1 MEKVSVAHLF
11 GPSGPASATTCGA
24 LKEQPGKMCPMRK
37 SSLTCRHGDPV
48 GLNSNFGKQPSELRR
63 PTSTHT
69 HTHCALLLRSAPL
82 HSFCGVCHCERMPC
96 YSSCAFC
103 CTAGSGPGRLVTP
116 RSGVGFHLPLWREL
130 CNPIPSPLP
139 PQRLS
144 SGVIV
149 YRANRDRSKDL
160 ASEVRG
166 SMLTVRWSTVGFSWF
181 VVMVTGTHD

>member
-1 MEKVSVAHLF
+1 
-11 GPSGPASATTCGA
+11 
-24 LKEQPGKMCPMRK
+24 
-37 SSLTCRHGDPV
+37 
-48 GLNSNFGKQPSELRR
+48 
-63 PTSTHT
+63 
-69 HTHCALLLRSAPL
+69 
-82 HSFCGVCHCERMPC
+82 MPC

-103 CTAGSGPGRLVTP
+103 CTAGSGPGRSVTP

-181 VVMVTGTHD
+181 VVMVTGTHDWEFMMLHDETKGWRRAAPLHPSWTLDALFPQPREAGREVRGSRCGSVRTSAVRANTSQHLTPLLPPLSCLHGSVADNRNNILLREFDTQT